1 MMKRGSY
8 GNEQSTKLISV
19 FEEIIIFI
27 ISYGYYF
34 AAFPFVL
41 GIIGAILKANEVF

>member
-1 MMKRGSY
+1 MG
-8 GNEQSTKLISV
+8 V

-34 AAFPFVL
+34 ATIPFVL
-41 GIIGAILKANEVF
+41 GIIGAIILN

>member
-1 MMKRGSY
+1 MG
-8 GNEQSTKLISV
+8 V

-34 AAFPFVL
+34 AAIPFVL
-41 GIIGAILKANEVF
+41 GIIGAIILN